1 MRTKA
6 VTTKMISRVRAMKI
20 VVLAAPFE
28 LKITDTAAHANAMP
42 GIIKHIDTLIRAKA
56 LIIDVPP

>member
-20 VVLAAPFE
+20 VVFAAPLE
-28 LKITDTAAHANAMP
+28 LNITDTAAHASAMP
-42 GIIKHIDTLIRAKA
+42 GIIKHIETHIKAKA
-56 LIIDVPP
+56 YKIDVPP